1 MLFPIFVS
9 CPKGLENLLTVEL
22 QALGLQNAK
31 NSPQGVF
38 GDATITAIYQI
49 ALWSRLANRIH
60 LILFSGQAYNSQM
73 LYRSC
78 EQFAWQTVF
87 RGQDSFKVQFHGT
100 SEQLR
105 NEMYSA
111 QVIKDAVVDHFRKL
125 SGHRPDV
132 NKHDAQIQIHA
143 YLKHDQVTV
152 SLDLVGYSLHQRGY
166 RKEQGQA
173 PLKENVAAALLWRM
187 NWPQIARQGGSFAD
201 LMCGSGTIV
210 IEAAL
215 MACQI
220 APGLLRQDQA
230 FPHWIHH
237 QANLWEKLRAEAK
250 AQQISTSV
258 AFYGSDIQARAIEKA
273 QENAKRAGVEHLI
286 QWSHLAIHGDHA
298 AKDLHPGL
306 LVINPPYGERLGEQ
320 LDLIPTY
327 RELGNT
333 LYHQFSKWQ
342 AGILTSDPMLAK
354 AIGLRS
360 HKSYAFFNGSIPCQL
375 YCIQLDE
382 NNQLKQGSHQA
393 LSQHAQMLANRLQ
406 KNFAHL
412 NKWAQRQQIECYR
425 IYDADLPEYAFAID
439 KYGDYFVLQEYMPPK
454 AIPEHV
460 AANRRLDMMT
470 VLPQVFHMTADKL
483 IIKQR
488 KPQKEKQYQKT
499 DNKKQFITVHEGQA
513 QFYLNLHDYLDTGI
527 FLDHRILRLEFAK
540 LPPMTRF
547 LNLFCYTATASVHAA
562 LAGAKTT
569 NVDLSNTYINW
580 ATQNFQLN
588 RILPQKHK
596 FIQSDVFEWLKSAQ
610 ETFDVIYMDTPSF
623 SNSKRMKGT
632 LDIQRDHVFMIRMA
646 LKRLH
651 PEGKLYFS
659 THLRS
664 FKLDESINEFAKVQ
678 NISRRTLD
686 EDFKRDPK
694 IHQCFIIEPIHSS

>member
-9 CPKGLENLLTVEL
+9 CPKGLENLLTIEL
-22 QALGLQNAK
+22 EALGLQNAK

-38 GDATITAIYQI
+38 GDASLTCIYQI

-73 LYRSC
+73 LYKSC

-87 RGQDSFKVQFHGT
+87 SGENSIKIQFHGT
-100 SEQLR
+100 SPQLR

-111 QVIKDAVVDHFRKL
+111 QVVKDAIADHFRKL
-125 SGHRPDV
+125 SGNRPSVD
-132 NKHDAQIQIHA
+132 KQDAQIQIHA
-143 YLKHDQVTV
+143 YLKYDQVTV

-173 PLKENVAAALLWRM
+173 PLKENLAAALLWRM
-187 NWPQIARQGGSFAD
+187 NWPQIANNGGSFAD
-201 LMCGSGTIV
+201 LMCGSGTLV

-215 MACQI
+215 MACKI

-230 FPHWIHH
+230 FPYWIHH
-237 QANLWEKLRAEAK
+237 QPNLWEKLKQEAR
-250 AQQISTSV
+250 AQQQKPGI
-258 AFYGSDIQARAIEKA
+258 AFYGSDIQGKAIEKA
-273 QENAKRAGVEHLI
+273 RENAFRAGVDHLI
-286 QWSHLAIHGDHA
+286 QWSQQAIDTTHA
-298 AKDLHPGL
+298 TQDFSPGL

-327 RELGNT
+327 QELGHT
-333 LYHQFSKWQ
+333 LFEQFQGWQ
-342 AGILTSDPMLAK
+342 AGVLTSDPMLAK

-360 HKSYAFFNGSIPCQL
+360 HKSYSFFNGSIPCQL
-375 YCIQLDE
+375 YCISLDE
-382 NNQLKQGSHQA
+382 KNLLKQGHDQA
-393 LSQHAQMLANRLQ
+393 LSAHAQMLANRLQ
-406 KNFAHL
+406 KNFSHL
-412 NKWAQRQQIECYR
+412 NKWAQRQNIECYR
-425 IYDADLPEYAFAID
+425 VYDADLPEYAFAID

-454 AIPEHV
+454 AIPDHV
-460 AANRRLDMMT
+460 AASRRLDMMT
-470 VLPQVFHMTADKL
+470 VIPKVFKISAHQL

-488 KPQKEKQYQKT
+488 RPQKEKQYQKT
-499 DNKKQFITVHEGQA
+499 DNKKQFITAHEGQA

-540 LPPMTRF
+540 LRPMTKF

-562 LAGAKTT
+562 IAGAYTT

-588 RILPQKHK
+588 RIPPQKHK

-632 LDIQRDHVFMIRMA
+632 LDIQRDHLFMIRLA

-651 PEGKLYFS
+651 PEGRLYFS

-664 FKLDESINEFAKVQ
+664 FKLDESIQEFAKVQ
-678 NISRRTLD
+678 NISRKTLD

-694 IHQCFIIEPIHSS
+694 IHHCFVIEPLHST